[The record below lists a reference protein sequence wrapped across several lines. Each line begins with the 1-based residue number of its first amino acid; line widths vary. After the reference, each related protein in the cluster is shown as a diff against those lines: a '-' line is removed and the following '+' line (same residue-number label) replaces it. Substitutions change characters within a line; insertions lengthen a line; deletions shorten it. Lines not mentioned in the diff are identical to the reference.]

1 MGNMVVQFNGV
12 HLLIVMGA
20 MGFGLA
26 AGYLIGWQ
34 TRDERDDGKEVA

>member
-12 HLLIVMGA
+12 HLLIAMAA

-34 TRDERDDGKEVA
+34 TRDEGDNGKGVR